1 MIVSDSGPLA
11 ILFKAGL
18 LGILEAVH
26 GEVVVPRA
34 VERELKMKTEGGVMF
49 RDNQWIKPTE
59 VKNRELV
66 KMLTLVV
73 DEGEAEALALA
84 LHSGALILID
94 ERKGRETA
102 RKLGLELRGTLGLF
116 VDAKNKG
123 VIKNVKAC
131 IDSLVDAGYYLE
143 ADLIE
148 EVLRKAREV

>member
-11 ILFKAGL
+11 VLFKAGL

-34 VERELKMKTEGGVMF
+34 VERELKMKTEGDVMF
-49 RDNQWIKPTE
+49 RDNQWIKPAD
-59 VKNRELV
+59 VKNREVV

-116 VDAKNKG
+116 VEAKNKG
-123 VIKNVKAC
+123 VIKNVKDC

-148 EVLRKAREV
+148 EVLRKAREF

>member
-1 MIVSDSGPLA
+1 MI
-11 ILFKAGL
+11 
-18 LGILEAVH
+18 
-26 GEVVVPRA
+26 
-34 VERELKMKTEGGVMF
+34 
-49 RDNQWIKPTE
+49 
-59 VKNRELV
+59 
-66 KMLTLVV
+66 
-73 DEGEAEALALA
+73 EGEAEALALA

-116 VDAKNKG
+116 MEAKNKG

-131 IDSLVDAGYYLE
+131 IDSRVDAGYYLE